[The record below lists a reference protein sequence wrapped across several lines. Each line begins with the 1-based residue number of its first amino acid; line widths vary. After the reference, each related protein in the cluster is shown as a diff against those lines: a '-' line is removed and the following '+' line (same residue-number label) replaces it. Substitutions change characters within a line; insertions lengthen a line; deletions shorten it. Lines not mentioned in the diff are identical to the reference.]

1 VARCLGL
8 SGNDPDADG
17 LRITRADRLCVTGA
31 GRLRVA
37 VRIAVSVGCD
47 VIHGTRPPKV
57 GAAWSAQVEQLVRA
71 PWACEAMQPSHP
83 STTPI
88 ARGGRRAEH
97 GIGARVLKHA
107 PRLLD
112 RRGVPSGPTLM

>member
-8 SGNDPDADG
+8 SGNDPDAGG
-17 LRITRADRLCVTGA
+17 LRITRAGRLCVTGA

-57 GAAWSAQVEQLVRA
+57 RAAWSAQVEQLGELALARLGRVA
-71 PWACEAMQPSHP
+71 G
-83 STTPI
+83 TPL
-88 ARGGRRAEH
+88 ARGGQR
-97 GIGARVLKHA
+97 
-107 PRLLD
+107 P
-112 RRGVPSGPTLM
+112 

>member
-1 VARCLGL
+1 LGL

-57 GAAWSAQVEQLVRA
+57 GAAWSAQVEQLGELALARLGRVA
-71 PWACEAMQPSHP
+71 G
-83 STTPI
+83 TPL
-88 ARGGRRAEH
+88 ARGGQR
-97 GIGARVLKHA
+97 
-107 PRLLD
+107 P
-112 RRGVPSGPTLM
+112 